1 MGHEQF
7 EEILPLYAIGALDR
21 HERQAMEAHLLTGC
35 TPCHAAL
42 KDYHAVAGILPYGL
56 EPASVPPE
64 LRKLTLKTAFERAA
78 RPHEA
83 VISEPRVGV
92 SWLDRLF
99 PASALRLFQPF
110 ATMALL
116 ILLVGAGFYAWVT
129 HSQMAGEVVQRHQ
142 AETALQEAMTRTAQL
157 QQQVAQKE
165 QALVAMKEEI
175 GQKVGNVG
183 EMEAALHE
191 RETEVDQLRAQVA
204 QADKETTGLRRALA
218 QRDEMLTFLRSAHVK
233 VVSLSGLENAKSAGA
248 FLLFDR
254 ETKKA
259 FFYAFNMP
267 PLPPGKTYQL
277 WAIVD
282 KPMSAGVFA
291 TDDGQKGRLIIRSL
305 PDWSRITKFAVSL
318 EPEGGR
324 PQPTGTIYLAGQI

>member
-1 MGHEQF
+1 MAHEQF
-7 EEILPLYAIGALDR
+7 EDILPLYAIGALDP

-35 TPCHAAL
+35 AACHASL
-42 KDYHAVAGILPYGL
+42 KDFQGVAGILPYAL
-56 EPASVPPE
+56 PPAPVPPA
-64 LRKLTLKTAFERAA
+64 LRQQTIKAAFRKAA
-78 RPHEA
+78 QVHEA
-83 VISEPRVGV
+83 AISESPRRV
-92 SWLDRLF
+92 SWLDQLL
-99 PASALRLFQPF
+99 PPLAMRLFQP
-110 ATMALL
+110 AVTMALL
-116 ILLVGAGFYAWVT
+116 LLVLGTGWYAWRT
-129 HSQMAGEVVQRHQ
+129 HSQVAAEVEQRRR
-142 AETALQEAMTRTAQL
+142 AEIALQEAVARATQL

-165 QALVAMKEEI
+165 AALVAMKAEV
-175 GQKVGNVG
+175 GQTARN
-183 EMEAALHE
+183 ANDIQSALNE
-191 RETEVDQLRAQVA
+191 RETELSYVRTQLAQVEKDTA
-204 QADKETTGLRRALA
+204 GLRRALA

-233 VVSLSGLENAKSAGA
+233 VVSLSGLETAKSAGA

-282 KPMSAGVFA
+282 KPMSAGVFE
-291 TDDGQKGRLIIRSL
+291 TDDGHKGRLIIRNL

-324 PQPTGTIYLAGQI
+324 PQPTGDLYLAGQI